1 MKVFHCDHC
10 RRLVFFENTQCVNCD
25 HRLAFLPHAM
35 VVGSLDPIDTDESAW
50 TSPLP
55 AANGR
60 TYRLCANYR
69 DHQVCNWIVE
79 AEDGNPLCESCRL
92 TLVIP
97 DLDVPGNRAAWYRL
111 EVAKRRLLYT
121 LLELGLP
128 FDPGDGGQP
137 AIAFRFMSDALPGDP
152 PVTTGH
158 ASGVITMNIAEA
170 DDAERERR
178 RTALGEPYRTLLGHM
193 RHEAGHY
200 YWTRLVAG
208 DADRLSRFRE
218 RFGNHEEDYA
228 SALERHYDA
237 GPVENWQEQFI
248 SAYATSHAWED
259 WAETWAHYLHM
270 TDTLE
275 TAAACGVSLA
285 PRRADEPSLPRVP
298 IDLAQRDGSFE
309 RLIDSWFSITYLL
322 NNLNR
327 GLGLGDA
334 YPFVLSEA
342 VIDKLRFVHETI
354 ASAAIRVPPAR
365 SA

>member
-1 MKVFHCDHC
+1 MRVFHCDHC
-10 RRLVFFENTQCVNCD
+10 GQLVFFENTQCVHCG

-35 VVGSLDPIDTDESAW
+35 VVGSLDPIDGDESEW

-60 TYRLCANYR
+60 RYRLCANYR
-69 DHQVCNWIVE
+69 DHQVCNWIVDTD
-79 AEDGNPLCESCRL
+79 AGNPLCESCRL
-92 TLVIP
+92 TQVIP
-97 DLDVPGNRAAWYRL
+97 DLDVPGHLAAWYRL
-111 EVAKRRLLYT
+111 EVAKRRLLFT
-121 LLELGLP
+121 LLTLRLP
-128 FDPGDGGQP
+128 FGPADDGRPG
-137 AIAFRFMSDALPGDP
+137 IAFRFMSDASPGDP

-158 ASGVITMNIAEA
+158 AGGMITLNVAEA

-200 YWTRLVAG
+200 YWTRLVAD
-208 DADRLSRFRE
+208 DAERLVRFRE
-218 RFGNHEEDYA
+218 LFGDHDEDYA
-228 SALERHYDA
+228 SALERHYEA
-237 GPVENWQEQFI
+237 GPIENWQERYI
-248 SAYATSHAWED
+248 SAYAASHAWED

-275 TAAACGVSLA
+275 TAAACGVSLQ
-285 PRRADEPSLPRVP
+285 PRRPGEPSLSRVP
-298 IDLAQRDGSFE
+298 IDLARRDGSFE
-309 RLIDSWFSITYLL
+309 RLIDGWFSMTYLL

-334 YPFVLSEA
+334 YPFVISDA

-354 ASAAIRVPPAR
+354 AGAAKRLPTVPIA
-365 SA
+365 